1 MFFAETWRVGRGT
14 GLGIG
19 VGTQRLTFKMPAKHL
34 GGNDKEI
41 WYEFQFQREIWA
53 GVRDMTS
60 HMCVWP
66 QSIGMDEIIL
76 PQPFSVPIL
85 DKIEPKS
92 LNYPL

>member
-41 WYEFQFQREIWA
+41 
-53 GVRDMTS
+53 
-60 HMCVWP
+60 
-66 QSIGMDEIIL
+66 
-76 PQPFSVPIL
+76 
-85 DKIEPKS
+85 
-92 LNYPL
+92 